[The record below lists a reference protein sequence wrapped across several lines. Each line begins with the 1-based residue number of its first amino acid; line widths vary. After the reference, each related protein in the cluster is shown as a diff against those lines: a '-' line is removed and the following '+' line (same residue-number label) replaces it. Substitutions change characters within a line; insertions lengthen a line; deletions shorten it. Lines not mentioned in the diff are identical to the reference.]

1 MKIATII
8 VRVLFGLLYAFSA
21 AVVLFGKVETPE
33 LTGAVKTFMEGMM
46 ASKYLFPFIK
56 ITELVCGLLLI
67 SGRFVPLATVM
78 IFPITLNI
86 FLFHIFVAPD
96 GVVTGCL
103 MLAANLFLAYG
114 CRKNYEG
121 LLAAKIAA

>member
-8 VRVLFGLLYAFSA
+8 VRVLLGLLYAFSA
-21 AVVLFGKVETPE
+21 IVVLFKLGEQPE
-33 LTGAVKTFMEGMM
+33 PTGAVKTFMEG
-46 ASKYLFPFIK
+46 AIATKYLIPFIK

-78 IFPITLNI
+78 IFPVTLNI
-86 FLFHIFVAPD
+86 FFFHIFVAPGAI
-96 GVVTGCL
+96 GVVV
-103 MLAANLFLAYG
+103 LAMNLFLAYA

-121 LLAAKIAA
+121 LLTAKITT

>member
-8 VRVLFGLLYAFSA
+8 VRILLGLLYAFSA
-21 AVVLFGKVETPE
+21 IVVLFNLVKAPE
-33 LTGAVKTFMEGMM
+33 PTGAVKTFMEGMM
-46 ASKYLFPFIK
+46 ATKYLLPFVK

-78 IFPITLNI
+78 IFPVTINI
-86 FLFHIFVAPD
+86 FFFHIFVAPE
-96 GVVTGCL
+96 GVVTGVVV
-103 MLAANLFLAYG
+103 LAMNLFLAYA

-121 LLAAKIAA
+121 LLAAKITT

>member
-8 VRVLFGLLYAFSA
+8 VRVLLGLLFAASA
-21 AVVLFGKVETPE
+21 AVVLFGKVEAPE
-33 LTGAVKTFMEGMM
+33 MTGDVKTFMDGMM
-46 ASKYLFPFIK
+46 ASKYLLPFIK

-78 IFPITLNI
+78 IFPVTLNI
-86 FLFHIFVAPD
+86 FFYHAFLQPNVMSVLI
-96 GVVTGCL
+96 
-103 MLAANLFLAYG
+103 LAANLFLAYA

-121 LLAAKIAA
+121 LLAAKITT